1 MRAPTRADW
10 PWVAAIG
17 LVAVC
22 LLPLLAWLDAPIHRP
37 QDEGLLLVY
46 PDLILRGALPHRDF
60 LATYPPG
67 NFFALAGVFA
77 LFEPS
82 VGAERLVGLAYRYGL
97 VFAVVGLAVSR
108 GPVVAACCGVSAA
121 FLLFPLR
128 LEAFSWIGGLAALA
142 WGVVALL
149 HDRPRLA
156 GLLVAI
162 AVSFRL
168 DLLLAAALVSVVALW
183 LYQHNWRAAAQSYL
197 QGLGCILLPLFA
209 FFVWVSPQ
217 SVLQDLVLD
226 PLFASGPARRLP
238 LASLGTNSLRLF
250 LLLVSSVGVTV
261 LVAWRERELPPRQRG
276 PGFATAALVLGLLP
290 QAFQRLDADHLLY
303 VLAVAGGLLPASLD
317 RLLDGRLRRS
327 TALALAGVV
336 LTITAGTPI
345 SALFLSS
352 FESRH
357 PFEARGWLHRNDRGL
372 PSRNRHE
379 LLAFSVL
386 GPLLDSQAIPGD
398 RLFIGPQDLSR
409 TRYSDLHLYFLFPDL
424 TPASYYLE
432 LNPNSA
438 NRPGTRLTNDLA
450 HADWLLLSSEWDQS
464 DDATSGALDGD
475 SRPNAIVRKNFLRV
489 ADYGLWNLYHRREA
503 PEFTSHED

>member
-1 MRAPTRADW
+1 MRTPTRADW

-82 VGAERLVGLAYRYGL
+82 IWAERLVGLAYRYGL
-97 VFAVVGLAVSR
+97 VFAVVGLAASR
-108 GPVVAACCGVSAA
+108 GPVVAASCGISAA

-128 LEAFSWIGGLAALA
+128 LEAFSWIGGLAALT

-149 HDRPRLA
+149 RDRPRVA

-162 AVSFRL
+162 ALSFRL
-168 DLLLAAALVSVVALW
+168 DLLLAAALVSAVGVW
-183 LYQHNWRAAAQSYL
+183 RYQHTWRAAARSYL
-197 QGLGCILLPLFA
+197 LGLSCILLPLLVYFGWISPHSA
-209 FFVWVSPQ
+209 FR
-217 SVLQDLVLD
+217 DLVLD
-226 PLFASGPARRLP
+226 PLFASGPARRLA
-238 LASLGTNSLRLF
+238 LESLGTNSLRLLF
-250 LLLVSSVGVTV
+250 LLITAVATAV
-261 LVAWRERELPPRQRG
+261 LVPWHERELPTRQRA
-276 PGFATAALVLGLLP
+276 PALATAALALGLLP

-303 VLAVAGGLLPASLD
+303 VLAVVAGLLPSSLD
-317 RLLDGRLRRS
+317 RLLDGRLRRH
-327 TALALAGVV
+327 TALALAGVL
-336 LTITAGTPI
+336 LTITAGAPI

-352 FESRH
+352 FGTHH
-357 PFEARGWLHRNDRGL
+357 PLEARGWLHRNDRAL
-372 PSRNRHE
+372 PSRNQHE
-379 LLAFSVL
+379 LLAFGVL
-386 GPLLDSQAIPGD
+386 GHVLDSQAIPGD

-409 TRYSDLHLYFLFPDL
+409 THYADLHLYFLFPDL

-438 NRPGTRLTNDLA
+438 NRPGTRLTDDLA
-450 HADWLLLSSEWDQS
+450 RADWLLLSREWNQR
-464 DDATSGALDGD
+464 DDMNSAGPGGD
-475 SRPNAIVRKNFLRV
+475 SRPNAIVRRNFLRV
-489 ADYGLWNLYHRREA
+489 AHYGLWNLYHRREP
-503 PEFTSHED
+503 PEFTVHED